1 MEMINRGK
9 VATLSLLIILGVLPA
24 FLSVAY
30 SQKGDVKK
38 GKRIYEQYC
47 VPCHGE
53 MGKGD
58 GTRGMIENFDPMPR
72 NHTEGAK
79 YMNKRPDDELF
90 DVIKDGGK
98 SRNFSHIMPPW
109 KTILSDEDVWDVL
122 SYVRS
127 LAIPPYKQGMAEER
141 KGR

>member
-1 MEMINRGK
+1 MRKARYVVI
-9 VATLSLLIILGVLPA
+9 VVLTLALILTAAAI
-24 FLSVAY
+24 AY
-30 SQKGDVKK
+30 SQKGDPKK

-53 MGKGD
+53 TGAGD
-58 GTRGMIENFDPMPR
+58 GTRGMIEQFDPMPR
-72 NHTEGAK
+72 NHTEGK

-90 DVIKDGGK
+90 DVIKEGGK

-109 KTILSDEDVWDVL
+109 KTILSDEEVYDAL

-127 LAIPPYKQGMAEER
+127 LAIPPYKPGMTEER